1 MKFLIWLIVS
11 CLAISAGLA
20 SSAMGAEDA
29 SQTASKAT
37 FLVIYRPGPAWLP
50 NKPPSEQPLLEHGR
64 YMLSLFAKGSM
75 KAAGPF
81 LDDTGGG
88 AVILEVA
95 DESEAKALIAQD
107 PAVTKGIMVPEL
119 RAWKQ
124 QPWDEFLKRQREREA
139 ASKPPGAE

>member
-1 MKFLIWLIVS
+1 MKLLIWFIAS
-11 CLAISAGLA
+11 CLTISAGLA
-20 SSAMGAEDA
+20 SSAMAAESA
-29 SQTASKAT
+29 SQPAAKAT
-37 FLVIYRPGPAWLP
+37 FLVIYRPGPAWVP

-107 PAVTKGIMVPEL
+107 PAVTQGIMVPEL

-124 QPWDEFLKRQREREA
+124 QPWDEFLKKQRETS
-139 ASKPPGAE
+139 SKAL